1 MKLTQRKAI
10 LVVAILVVIACFFAV
25 YLRLFTGKELWYEM
39 FAAVLGVIITAV
51 ITMILLRGQSDDDV
65 ERERAAKIF
74 GEKLRIYQDYLHTLC
89 DVIKDHSLSDEEKI
103 RLEFQ
108 TSYVAMHCD
117 SKYIA
122 TVSNAVKELIEYCC
136 PDEDGENLN
145 RKNRSGSPDPLL
157 DNLFFI
163 VEAFRKDLYGDDF
176 KFDDKHK
183 QDTLENFSNAY
194 RNAKSNDGNV
204 EKEQQRITVDLNVLS
219 SSLANVGIASE
230 KDLNEQKSGQ
240 QVKTTHTEDTSIW
253 DNALSKWEKE
263 GWHIE
268 GMSDQYDGFRM
279 TNTNGNPGV
288 IDIGFWQGHYY
299 IQAAYDGDSDFSK
312 PLKWEKGGRRSY
324 GQWWQYL
331 AEPYYNIAEGKFVE
345 TFKSDKELQQYII
358 DNVEQLKDIIKRHH
372 RTATWKNGVGNHEH
386 WDIFIWY
393 WDMLACQL
401 YSNGEKTL
409 YMDIIEDGNSG
420 NVLIQFANRNEDKE
434 MLKNA
439 LKRMGCQDKE
449 INADGYVVL
458 EVVPSTDASVVSER
472 VKYWIEKING

>member
-1 MKLTQRKAI
+1 MRLTQRKAI

-136 PDEDGENLN
+136 PDEDSENLS

-230 KDLNEQKSGQ
+230 KDLNDQKSGQ

-288 IDIGFWQGHYY
+288 IDVGFWQGHYY

-345 TFKSDKELQQYII
+345 TFKSDKELQQYIT

-372 RTATWKNGVGNHEH
+372 RTTTWKNGVGSHEH
-386 WDIFIWY
+386 WDVFIWY

-458 EVVPSTDASVVSER
+458 EVVPSTNASVVSER

>member
-1 MKLTQRKAI
+1 M
-10 LVVAILVVIACFFAV
+10 
-25 YLRLFTGKELWYEM
+25 
-39 FAAVLGVIITAV
+39 
-51 ITMILLRGQSDDDV
+51 
-65 ERERAAKIF
+65 
-74 GEKLRIYQDYLHTLC
+74 
-89 DVIKDHSLSDEEKI
+89 
-103 RLEFQ
+103 
-108 TSYVAMHCD
+108 
-117 SKYIA
+117 
-122 TVSNAVKELIEYCC
+122 
-136 PDEDGENLN
+136 
-145 RKNRSGSPDPLL
+145 
-157 DNLFFI
+157 
-163 VEAFRKDLYGDDF
+163 
-176 KFDDKHK
+176 
-183 QDTLENFSNAY
+183 
-194 RNAKSNDGNV
+194 
-204 EKEQQRITVDLNVLS
+204 
-219 SSLANVGIASE
+219 
-230 KDLNEQKSGQ
+230 
-240 QVKTTHTEDTSIW
+240 
-253 DNALSKWEKE
+253 SKWEKE

-268 GMSDQYDGFRM
+268 GMSDQYDGFKM

-288 IDIGFWQGHYY
+288 VDVGFWQGHYY

-372 RTATWKNGVGNHEH
+372 RTVTWKNGVGSHEH

-449 INADGYVVL
+449 INTDGYVVL
-458 EVVPSTDASVVSER
+458 EEVKSTDASAVSER